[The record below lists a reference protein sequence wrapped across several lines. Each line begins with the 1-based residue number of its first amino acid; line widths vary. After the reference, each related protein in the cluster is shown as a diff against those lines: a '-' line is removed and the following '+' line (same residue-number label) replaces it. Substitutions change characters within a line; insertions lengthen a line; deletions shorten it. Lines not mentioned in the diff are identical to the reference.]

1 MVVLPGDQSLIQ
13 MFNYLMNNLGID
25 LGTANTL
32 VYVAGKGLVY
42 NEPTAIAFDETS
54 NSVIAYGKRADEMIG
69 RTPPS
74 IRVVKPLSTGVV
86 SDYGAAQLFL
96 SLVMKQTI
104 KRSIFSPFSVVI
116 GVPSRISG
124 AEFKAMQDALA
135 NSKIAKIWAVQEPVA
150 AAIGAGLDFTQARGC
165 LVIDIG
171 AGTTDIAMLSLGR
184 VVQSRSIKVGA
195 EALVTAFI
203 SHLNNEIRLNIGR
216 KTAET
221 FLQAHGQ
228 AFLKNSSKASIQ
240 GIDMTKGLPVTMEL
254 SPSVTFA
261 AIEATVSLIVTELKL
276 LLDGVPPDLAADI
289 INDGIHLTGGGSLL
303 NGLAEL
309 ISEKTGLPCKHVPD
323 PLLAVVTG
331 CGIIAED
338 PHKFKFI
345 LEAAPSDPISA
356 AKA

>member
-1 MVVLPGDQSLIQ
+1 VP
-13 MFNYLMNNLGID
+13 NLGID

-32 VYVAGKGLVY
+32 VYLAGKGLVY
-42 NEPTAIAFDETS
+42 DEPTAIAFDETT
-54 NSVIAYGKRADEMIG
+54 NTVIGYGRVADEMIG

-104 KRSIFSPFSVVI
+104 KRSMLSPYNVVI

-135 NSKIAKIWAVQEPVA
+135 SSRIAKIWAVQEPVA
-150 AAIGAGLDFTQARGC
+150 AAIGAGLDFTQPRGC

-184 VVQSRSIKVGA
+184 VVQSRSIKIGA

-203 SHLNNEIRLNIGR
+203 SHLNNEIRLNVGK
-216 KTAET
+216 KTAQA
-221 FLQAHGQ
+221 FLQKYGQ
-228 AFLKNSSKASIQ
+228 AFLKNSDKAVIQ
-240 GIDMTKGLPVTMEL
+240 GIDMTKGLPVNKEL
-254 SPSVTFA
+254 SPSITYE
-261 AIEATVSLIVTELKL
+261 AIEGTVSLIVTELKL
-276 LLDGVPPDLAADI
+276 LLDGVPPDLASDI
-289 INDGIHLTGGGSLL
+289 LNDGIHLTGGGSLL

-309 ISEKTGLPCKHVPD
+309 ISEKTGIPCKHVPD
-323 PLLAVVTG
+323 PLLSVVNG
-331 CGIIAED
+331 CGIISENVN
-338 PHKFKFI
+338 KFKFI
-345 LEAAPSDPISA
+345 LEAAPSDPTSA
-356 AKA
+356 ARA

>member
-1 MVVLPGDQSLIQ
+1 MP
-13 MFNYLMNNLGID
+13 NLGID

-32 VYVAGKGLVY
+32 VHLAGKGLVF
-42 NEPTAIAFDETS
+42 NEPTAIAFDETN
-54 NSVIAYGKRADEMIG
+54 NSIIAFGKVADEMIG

-86 SDYGAAQLFL
+86 SDYGAAQRFL
-96 SLVMKQTI
+96 SLVMENTI
-104 KRSIFSPFSVVI
+104 KRSIFSPYNVVI

-124 AEFKAMQDALA
+124 AEFKAMQDALS
-135 NSKIAKIWAVQEPVA
+135 NSRIARIWAVQEPVA
-150 AAIGAGLDFTQARGC
+150 AAIGAGLDFTQPRGC

-203 SHLNNEIRLNIGR
+203 SHLNNEIRLNVGR
-216 KTAET
+216 KTAQT
-221 FLQAHGQ
+221 FLQKYGHAS
-228 AFLKNSSKASIQ
+228 LKNAEKGVIQ
-240 GIDMTKGLPVTMEL
+240 GIDMTKGLPVNKEL
-254 SPSVTFA
+254 SSSITYE

-289 INDGIHLTGGGSLL
+289 LNDGIHLTGGGSLL

-309 ISEKTGLPCKHVPD
+309 ISEKTGIPCKHVPD
-323 PLLAVVTG
+323 PLLSVVTG
-331 CGIIAED
+331 CGIISED
-338 PHKFKFI
+338 TEKFKFI
-345 LEAAPSDPISA
+345 LEAAPSDPTSA
-356 AKA
+356 ARA

>member
-1 MVVLPGDQSLIQ
+1 

-165 LVIDIG
+165 LVIDRG

-184 VVQSRSIKVGA
+184 VVQSRSI
-195 EALVTAFI
+195 
-203 SHLNNEIRLNIGR
+203 
-216 KTAET
+216 
-221 FLQAHGQ
+221 
-228 AFLKNSSKASIQ
+228 
-240 GIDMTKGLPVTMEL
+240 
-254 SPSVTFA
+254 
-261 AIEATVSLIVTELKL
+261 
-276 LLDGVPPDLAADI
+276 
-289 INDGIHLTGGGSLL
+289 
-303 NGLAEL
+303 
-309 ISEKTGLPCKHVPD
+309 
-323 PLLAVVTG
+323 
-331 CGIIAED
+331 
-338 PHKFKFI
+338 
-345 LEAAPSDPISA
+345 
-356 AKA
+356 

>member
-1 MVVLPGDQSLIQ
+1 MP
-13 MFNYLMNNLGID
+13 NLGID

-42 NEPTAIAFDETS
+42 NQATAIAFDETT
-54 NSVIAYGKRADEMIG
+54 NSVIAFGSKADEMIG

-96 SLVMKQTI
+96 SLVMKETI
-104 KRSIFSPFSVVI
+104 TRSIFSPYNVVI

-124 AEFKAMQDALA
+124 AEFKAMQDALS
-135 NSKIAKIWAVQEPVA
+135 NSRIAKIWAVQEPVA
-150 AAIGAGLDFTQARGC
+150 AAIGAGLDFTQPKGC

-184 VVQSRSIKVGA
+184 VVQSRSIKIGA
-195 EALVTAFI
+195 DALVNAFI
-203 SHLNNEIRLNIGR
+203 SHLNNEIRLNVGR
-216 KTAET
+216 KTA
-221 FLQAHGQ
+221 Q
-228 AFLKNSSKASIQ
+228 AFLQTYGQAYLKNSDKAVIQ
-240 GIDMTKGLPVTMEL
+240 GIDMTIGLPVTKEL
-254 SPSVTFA
+254 SPSVTFE

-289 INDGIHLTGGGSLL
+289 LNDGIHLTGGGSLL
-303 NGLAEL
+303 NGLADL
-309 ISEKTGLPCKHVPD
+309 ISEKTGIPCKHVPD
-323 PLLAVVTG
+323 PLLSVVNG
-331 CGIIAED
+331 CGIISED
-338 PHKFKFI
+338 TDKFKFI

-356 AKA
+356 SRA

>member
-1 MVVLPGDQSLIQ
+1 
-13 MFNYLMNNLGID
+13 MFNYLVNNLGID

-240 GIDMTKGLPVTMEL
+240 GIDMTKGLPVTM
-254 SPSVTFA
+254 
-261 AIEATVSLIVTELKL
+261 
-276 LLDGVPPDLAADI
+276 
-289 INDGIHLTGGGSLL
+289 
-303 NGLAEL
+303 
-309 ISEKTGLPCKHVPD
+309 
-323 PLLAVVTG
+323 
-331 CGIIAED
+331 
-338 PHKFKFI
+338 
-345 LEAAPSDPISA
+345 
-356 AKA
+356 

>member
-1 MVVLPGDQSLIQ
+1 MP
-13 MFNYLMNNLGID
+13 NLGID

-32 VYVAGKGLVY
+32 VYLASKGLVY
-42 NEPTAIAFDETS
+42 NEPTAIAFDETN
-54 NSVIAYGKRADEMIG
+54 NSVIAFGKVADEMIG

-86 SDYGAAQLFL
+86 SDYGAAQRFL
-96 SLVMKQTI
+96 SMVMDKTI
-104 KRSIFSPFSVVI
+104 KRSLFSPYNVVI

-124 AEFKAMQDALA
+124 AEFKAMQDALS
-135 NSKIAKIWAVQEPVA
+135 NSKIARIWAVQEPVA
-150 AAIGAGLDFTQARGC
+150 AAIGAGLDFTQPRGC

-184 VVQSRSIKVGA
+184 VVQSRSIKIGA

-203 SHLNNEIRLNIGR
+203 SHLNNEIRLNVGR
-216 KTAET
+216 KTA
-221 FLQAHGQ
+221 Q
-228 AFLKNSSKASIQ
+228 AFLQEYGQAYIKNSDKALIQ
-240 GIDMTKGLPVTMEL
+240 GIDMTRGLPVNKEL
-254 SPSVTFA
+254 SSSVTYE

-289 INDGIHLTGGGSLL
+289 LNDGINLTGGGSLL

-309 ISEKTGLPCKHVPD
+309 ISEKTGIPCRHVPD

-331 CGIIAED
+331 CGIISED
-338 PHKFKFI
+338 TDKFKFI

-356 AKA
+356 ARA